1 MSEPAIATDVVAV
14 MVGTPASPERKAQVT
29 SLVEGILKH
38 MEYPARLELKDMP
51 DGGIGIAVHFDG
63 GELPGITPGKR
74 SWLLDCIQFL
84 VNKAINRPQVEKR
97 WVSLGANAFPEPR
110 PPRPEKEPPAPKASA
125 PARPAAQT
133 PPAGAASAKAPPMK
147 ANGAAPKA
155 ESGKD
160 AGHSEAKG
168 RRGHDADERALEVK
182 DDPALTKLFATLA
195 EKSAKTGR
203 LFAVMSLSADDRA
216 RALKAAAA
224 VKGVSVRAEGEGYF
238 RRVTFTPEKLT
249 PMPSKKQV
257 MPDYDD
263 EEE

>member
-14 MVGTPASPERKAQVT
+14 MPGTPASPERKAQVT

-63 GELPGITPGKR
+63 ADLPGITPGKR

-125 PARPAAQT
+125 PAKPGGQT
-133 PPAGAASAKAPPMK
+133 PPAGAASAKPQPVK
-147 ANGAAPKA
+147 SNGAVPKNDG
-155 ESGKD
+155 GKD
-160 AGHSEAKG
+160 AGRSEAKG
-168 RRGHDADERALEVK
+168 RRGHEADERALEVK
-182 DDPALTKLFATLA
+182 DDPALTKLFSTLA

-203 LFAVMSLSADDRA
+203 LYAVMSLSAEDRA
-216 RALKAAAA
+216 RALKAASA
-224 VKGVSVRAEGEGYF
+224 VKGVTVKTEGEGYF